1 MWHYDIIFIL
11 LCDIFFTL
19 LCDIFFTLCDLK
31 NFKFGGVSQFW
42 IQIDQKMSC
51 GSLVSW
57 EPE

>member
-11 LCDIFFTL
+11 LRDIFFTL
-19 LCDIFFTLCDLK
+19 RDLK

-42 IQIDQKMSC
+42 IQIDQNMSR

>member
-11 LCDIFFTL
+11 LR
-19 LCDIFFTLCDLK
+19 DIFFTLCDLK

-42 IQIDQKMSC
+42 IQIDQNMSC